1 MENSESGNQQNSFG
15 KSSRGG
21 FGGSNR
27 GGMSGKFDISL
38 FTCFYAVVRN

>member
-1 MENSESGNQQNSFG
+1 MSNSESGNQGNNFG

-27 GGMSGKFDISL
+27 GGMSGKLEPSVLTPVMTFL
-38 FTCFYAVVRN
+38 P